1 MNALASLQQDFQAYV
16 LSRRDDVKLV
26 RSVVATSAA
35 DAPARLRVYA
45 YAYRARLVEVLS
57 KDFPGLR
64 AMAADDF
71 EPLAEAYVGA
81 TPSTHY
87 NLRWYGER
95 FAQFIRTTSPWSDT
109 PALAEMAQFEW
120 TFGLSFD
127 AADEAPVQSS
137 ALETLA
143 PEQWPYLRQRL
154 HGAVHRLSLH
164 WNVAAIRRAV
174 DGEEALPALIEFD
187 EAQTWV
193 VSRRETAVR
202 YRRANADEA
211 AALDAVESGATFAE
225 VCEVLCAWHEED
237 GVAMHAATLLK
248 QWIHDQWVT
257 EFLLPA

>member
-1 MNALASLQQDFQAYV
+1 MNALAGLQQDFQAYV

-35 DAPARLRVYA
+35 DAPARLGVYA
-45 YAYRARLVEVLS
+45 YAYRARLIEVLS
-57 KDFPGLR
+57 NDFPGLR
-64 AMAADDF
+64 ALAGEDF
-71 EPLAEAYVGA
+71 APLADAYVGA

-87 NLRWYGER
+87 NVRWYGER

-143 PEQWPYLRQRL
+143 PEQWPHLRLRL
-154 HGAVHRLSLH
+154 HGAVHRLRLH
-164 WNVAAIRRAV
+164 WNVGALRRAV
-174 DGEEALPALIEFD
+174 DREESLPAVVEFD
-187 EAQTWV
+187 AAQTWV
-193 VSRRETAVR
+193 VSRRDTVVH
-202 YRRANADEA
+202 YRRAEPDEA
-211 AALDAVESGATFAE
+211 AALDAVESDATFAE
-225 VCEVLCAWHEED
+225 VCEILCEWHAED
-237 GVAMHAATLLK
+237 SVAMHAATLLK

-257 EFLLPA
+257 EFRLPA